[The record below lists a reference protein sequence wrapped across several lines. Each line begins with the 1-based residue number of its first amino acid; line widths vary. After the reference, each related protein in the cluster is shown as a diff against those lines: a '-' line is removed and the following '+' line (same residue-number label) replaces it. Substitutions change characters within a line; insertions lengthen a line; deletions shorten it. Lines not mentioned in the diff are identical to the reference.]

1 MDNKEKEAIKNSRRN
16 KKQDLYSGIILFI
29 FSILFFFLI
38 IPKEI
43 VIADQAVIQP
53 DDLPK
58 VCVTLIGLLSLLLI
72 FKSLKKEKSNNFFSK
87 NSIKV
92 LEAKSLKSEMIDDQ
106 AGVKCKEF
114 IQVLKL
120 SSVILISILI
130 FSYINI
136 LLSVVFLIVASCLV
150 CGLTNVKTIL
160 VLTVPLISLSY
171 LLLYKILGTAIG

>member
-1 MDNKEKEAIKNSRRN
+1 MDNSEKEAIKNATRN
-16 KKQDLYSGIILFI
+16 KMQDLYSGIILFI

-58 VCVTLIGLLSLLLI
+58 VCIILIGLLSLLLI
-72 FKSLKKEKSNNFFSK
+72 YKSLKKEKRNNFSK
-87 NSIKV
+87 KSIR
-92 LEAKSLKSEMIDDQ
+92 AEMIDDQ
-106 AGVKCKEF
+106 AGVKYKEL

-120 SSVILISILI
+120 SSAILISILI

-150 CGLTNVKTIL
+150 CGLKNVKTIL
-160 VLTVPLISLSY
+160 VLTLPLISLSY
-171 LLLYKILGTAIG
+171 LLLYKILGTALG

>member
-1 MDNKEKEAIKNSRRN
+1 MDNSEKEAIKNATRN
-16 KKQDLYSGIILFI
+16 KMQDLYSGIILFI

-58 VCVTLIGLLSLLLI
+58 VCIILIGLLSLLLI
-72 FKSLKKEKSNNFFSK
+72 YKSLKKEKKKNFLKGSEE
-87 NSIKV
+87 NI
-92 LEAKSLKSEMIDDQ
+92 LKSESIDEQ
-106 AGVKCKEF
+106 AGVNYKEF

-120 SSVILISILI
+120 SSAILLSILI
-130 FSYINI
+130 FNYINI
-136 LLSVVFLIVASCLV
+136 LLSIIFLIVGCCLV
-150 CGLTNVKTIL
+150 CGLKNIKTIL
-160 VLTVPLISLSY
+160 FLTFPLISLSY

>member
-1 MDNKEKEAIKNSRRN
+1 MDNREKEAIKNSRRN

-58 VCVTLIGLLSLLLI
+58 VCIILIGLLSLLLI
-72 FKSLKKEKSNNFFSK
+72 YKSLKKEKRNNFFSK
-87 NSIKV
+87 KYRKV
-92 LEAKSLKSEMIDDQ
+92 LEAKSLKAEMIDDQ
-106 AGVKCKEF
+106 AGVKYKEF

-120 SSVILISILI
+120 SSAILISILI

-136 LLSVVFLIVASCLV
+136 LLSVVVLIVASCLA
-150 CGLTNVKTIL
+150 CGLKNVKTIL
-160 VLTVPLISLSY
+160 VLTLPLISLSY
-171 LLLYKILGTAIG
+171 LLLYKILGTAVG